1 MSVPEE
7 LPDMDEAD
15 LLGLL
20 FQNGENGPTED
31 FFYDDNG
38 LFESWLSEPD
48 VSHCFKSYIYFLR
61 CIYLHIFWIF
71 LAMNM

>member
-7 LPDMDEAD
+7 LSDMDEAD

-20 FQNGENGPTED
+20 LQNGENGSTED
-31 FFYDDNG
+31 FFCDDNG

-48 VSHCFKSYIYFLR
+48 VRLFKGS
-61 CIYLHIFWIF
+61 IYLF
-71 LAMNM
+71 